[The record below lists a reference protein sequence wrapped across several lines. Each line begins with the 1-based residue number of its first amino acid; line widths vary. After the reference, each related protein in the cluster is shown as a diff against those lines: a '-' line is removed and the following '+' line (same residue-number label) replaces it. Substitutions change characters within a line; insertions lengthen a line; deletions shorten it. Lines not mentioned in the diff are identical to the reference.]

1 MEEVGAESGEEG
13 QAYLA
18 YKFYVELATKVT
30 VMPIHPRGKVE
41 IQLMEDYWQE
51 ERQKT
56 PMVNLTAVE
65 CILEMDADN
74 LDEVLEKWSDLNW
87 IDVE

>member
-1 MEEVGAESGEEG
+1 
-13 QAYLA
+13 
-18 YKFYVELATKVT
+18 
-30 VMPIHPRGKVE
+30 
-41 IQLMEDYWQE
+41 MEDYWQE

-65 CILEMDADN
+65 CILEMDVDN
-74 LDEVLEKWSDLNW
+74 LDEVLAKWDDLNG

>member
-1 MEEVGAESGEEG
+1 MV
-13 QAYLA
+13 LFC
-18 YKFYVELATKVT
+18 KFFVELATKVT
-30 VMPIHPRGKVE
+30 VLPIHPRSDTE
-41 IQLMEDYWQE
+41 IHLVEDYWQE

-65 CILEMDADN
+65 CILEMDVDN
-74 LDEVLEKWSDLNW
+74 LDEVLAKWDDLNG